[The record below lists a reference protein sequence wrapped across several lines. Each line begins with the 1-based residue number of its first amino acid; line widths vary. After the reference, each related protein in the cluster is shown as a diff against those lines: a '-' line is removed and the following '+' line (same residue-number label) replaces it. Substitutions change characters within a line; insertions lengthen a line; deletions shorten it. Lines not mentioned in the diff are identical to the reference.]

1 MMLTDMT
8 QTSLKKALLE
18 NLLFHATLLTSAWIA
33 MENAT
38 GTSKFLIRTSVK
50 FIGIYYIKVSNW

>member
-18 NLLFHATLLTSAWIA
+18 NLLFHATLPTSAWIA
-33 MENAT
+33 MQNAT
-38 GTSKFLIRTSVK
+38 GTIK
-50 FIGIYYIKVSNW
+50 FIIIQLRLL